1 MTRILFV
8 DDEPRILEALQRL
21 LRPQRREWE
30 MVFAAGGEAAL
41 AALAAAPFDVV
52 VTDMR
57 MPGIDGGTLL
67 RRVQQDYPDTIRIVL
82 SGHTELESA
91 LRAVP
96 VAHQF
101 LSKPCDPQTL
111 REVVER
117 ACGVRALL
125 HDDRLRITLG
135 GLSSLPSEPHAYR
148 RLRDRLANADVPLSE
163 VVQIVEQDMGLCAK
177 LLQLVNSAFF
187 GLRQR
192 VSSIERAVAYLGLG
206 MLKNLVLSLEVFR
219 AFEANAALSPGRL
232 AALQQHGLHTAQIAT
247 RLLPDRR
254 QADDA
259 FTAGMLHDI
268 GQLILGAC
276 LPDEYRS
283 VLETAQREQQ
293 PLFLVERGVL
303 GISHAEVGAYLLSIW
318 GLPYPVVEAVAYH
331 HQPAQVART
340 GFDAVAAIYV
350 ANALA
355 HQSLPV
361 ADGQALAQPPL
372 DLSYLDALGVADQLP
387 VWQELARE
395 LSVTAREA

>member
-1 MTRILFV
+1 
-8 DDEPRILEALQRL
+8 
-21 LRPQRREWE
+21 
-30 MVFAAGGEAAL
+30 
-41 AALAAAPFDVV
+41 
-52 VTDMR
+52 
-57 MPGIDGGTLL
+57 DGGTLL

-96 VAHQF
+96 IAHQF

-177 LLQLVNSAFF
+177 LLQLVNSAF
-187 GLRQR
+187 
-192 VSSIERAVAYLGLG
+192 
-206 MLKNLVLSLEVFR
+206 
-219 AFEANAALSPGRL
+219 SPGRL

-372 DLSYLDALGVADQLP
+372 DLSYL
-387 VWQELARE
+387 
-395 LSVTAREA
+395 